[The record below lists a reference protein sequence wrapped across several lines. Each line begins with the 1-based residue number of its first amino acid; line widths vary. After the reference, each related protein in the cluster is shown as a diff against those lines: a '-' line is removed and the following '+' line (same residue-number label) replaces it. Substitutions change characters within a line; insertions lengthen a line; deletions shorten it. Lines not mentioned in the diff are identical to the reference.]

1 MAWQFTSAV
10 VAKGRCPA
18 DAELSDDW
26 CRVKRHFRA
35 YWGRSHCQRY
45 REKKWREE
53 AAINLLTNHDI
64 ALTQAAAIRRRSEDC
79 ARRLHQPG
87 QTEQRDRLLAIAAVA
102 NEREQWWLKAVQDPF
117 VTN

>member
-1 MAWQFTSAV
+1 MIGAESSVTLGHIGADLIASAI
-10 VAKGRCPA
+10 
-18 DAELSDDW
+18 E
-26 CRVKRHFRA
+26 KRSGAR
-35 YWGRSHCQRY
+35 
-45 REKKWREE
+45 E